1 MLGSTFARGAVIGNI
16 DDMCTT
22 RGFFKRRAARQTGA
36 ATARAADAAA
46 PRTAANRE
54 WRREAHDVNS

>member
-16 DDMCTT
+16 DDMCATH
-22 RGFFKRRAARQTGA
+22 GFFKRRAA
-36 ATARAADAAA
+36 
-46 PRTAANRE
+46 PRTAADRE

>member
-1 MLGSTFARGAVIGNI
+1 
-16 DDMCTT
+16 MCAT

-36 ATARAADAAA
+36 ATVRAADAAP
-46 PRTAANRE
+46 PRTAADRE